1 MLKNLEA
8 KPHGSPAE
16 RAAYLLIYY
25 FRAALG
31 TEAFR
36 DGGGDLEAEICSIV
50 KNTVNQ
56 AVSETCRQITQN
68 QREQLICHIE
78 DARLHLDEFARQG
91 HYTPKTQALW
101 LAVSDLAD
109 AMKQIVTRLV

>member
-1 MLKNLEA
+1 MDNRRLAILLSGRGSNFVAIYEA
-8 KPHGSPAE
+8 IQ
-16 RAAYLLIYY
+16 R
-25 FRAALG
+25 
-31 TEAFR
+31 
-36 DGGGDLEAEICSIV
+36 GDLEAEICSIV
-50 KNTVNQ
+50 ENMVNQ
-56 AVSETCRQITQN
+56 AVGETCRQITQN

-91 HYTPKTQALW
+91 HYTPKTQELW